1 MTKSTLAIIACALVC
16 AGASAQTSPNQQD
29 QQTQDPQDPNSQDQN
44 PVQNPQGEQSTTQPS
59 TQPQTRPAP
68 IRPGAVAPMRPTK
81 IAPVKPATSVPI
93 RPSIGHGVASVT
105 TTRRDIDVPFSPHQ
119 NTRSFYAGKGNPDAD
134 GDGNYAIQY
143 HEISETGDVIS
154 GGDCDD
160 GNSNRF
166 PGNTEIPDFDGNDED
181 CDPATIGDL
190 DRDGDG
196 HIDYRVWNADF
207 DYVGREKRGVYG
219 DDCDD
224 TNRYV
229 NPGTPEIPGNG
240 IDDNCDGDIDHHR
253 SWRVPPPE

>member
-1 MTKSTLAIIACALVC
+1 MKKSTLAIIACALVC

-68 IRPGAVAPMRPTK
+68 IRPGTVAPMRPTK
-81 IAPVKPATSVPI
+81 IAPVKPVKVIPL
-93 RPSIGHGVASVT
+93 RPSVQRATVPVPS
-105 TTRRDIDVPFSPHQ
+105 TRPDIDVPFKPHQ
-119 NTRSFYAGKGNPDAD
+119 NVLTYALGDFDSDTDAD
-134 GDGNYAIQY
+134 GDGY
-143 HEISETGDVIS
+143 HPLES
-154 GGDCDD
+154 GGADCDD
-160 GNSNRF
+160 ADPNRF
-166 PGNTEIPDFDGNDED
+166 PSNFEIADFAGNDED
-181 CDPATIGDL
+181 CDPFTIGDGG
-190 DRDGDG
+190 DGDGDG

-207 DYVGREKRGVYG
+207 HYVGPEKRGVYG

-224 TNRYV
+224 TNFYV

-253 SWRVPPPE
+253 SWRVPPSE